1 MEKKIN
7 EAPLES
13 GDDMG
18 YIMELRKIVGNRPL
32 LMVGASVLV
41 VNPKENL
48 LLQLRKDNG
57 HWGLP
62 GGALE
67 VMESLE
73 DTAIRELLEETGL
86 SAKALEFFGLF
97 SGMEFHYIY
106 PHGDE
111 VYNVIAAFVCRAYEG
126 ELKAQPEEV
135 SALRF
140 FPLNALPEQ
149 INGPDL
155 PVIKRFIEERG

>member
-1 MEKKIN
+1 
-7 EAPLES
+7 
-13 GDDMG
+13 
-18 YIMELRKIVGNRPL
+18 
-32 LMVGASVLV
+32 MVGAAVLV
-41 VNPKENL
+41 VDSKGNL

-62 GGALE
+62 GGSLE

-73 DTAIRELLEETGL
+73 DTAYREFLEETGL
-86 SAKALEFFGLF
+86 SAQTLDFFELF

-126 ELKAQPEEV
+126 ELTAQSEEV

-140 FPLNALPEQ
+140 FPLNALPER
-149 INGPDL
+149 ISGPDL
-155 PVIKRFIEERG
+155 PVIKRFIEERR

>member
-1 MEKKIN
+1 
-7 EAPLES
+7 
-13 GDDMG
+13 
-18 YIMELRKIVGNRPL
+18 
-32 LMVGASVLV
+32 MVGAAVLV
-41 VNPKENL
+41 VDSKGNL

-62 GGALE
+62 GGSLE

-73 DTAIRELLEETGL
+73 DTAYRELLEETGL
-86 SAKALEFFGLF
+86 SAQALDFFGLF

-126 ELKAQPEEV
+126 ELTAQSEEV

-140 FPLNALPEQ
+140 FPLNALPER
-149 INGPDL
+149 ISGPDL
-155 PVIKRFIEERG
+155 PVIKRFIEERR

>member
-1 MEKKIN
+1 MEKKID

-13 GDDMG
+13 GDYMG

-41 VNPKENL
+41 VNPKGCL

-62 GGALE
+62 GGSLE
-67 VMESLE
+67 MLESLE
-73 DTAIRELLEETGL
+73 DTACRELLEETGL

-97 SGMEFHYIY
+97 SGKEFHYIY

-111 VYNVIAAFVCRAYEG
+111 VYNVITAFVCRAYEG
-126 ELKAQPEEV
+126 ELTAQPEEV
-135 SALRF
+135 SDLRF
-140 FPLNALPEQ
+140 FPLDALPEQ
-149 INGPDL
+149 ISRPDL

>member
-1 MEKKIN
+1 
-7 EAPLES
+7 
-13 GDDMG
+13 
-18 YIMELRKIVGNRPL
+18 
-32 LMVGASVLV
+32 MVGAAVLV
-41 VNPKENL
+41 VDSKGNL

-62 GGALE
+62 GGSLE

-73 DTAIRELLEETGL
+73 DTAYRELLEETGL
-86 SAKALEFFGLF
+86 SAQALDFFGLF

-126 ELKAQPEEV
+126 ELTAQSEEV

-140 FPLNALPEQ
+140 FPLNALPER
-149 INGPDL
+149 ISRPDL
-155 PVIKRFIEERG
+155 PVIKRFIEERR

>member
-1 MEKKIN
+1 
-7 EAPLES
+7 
-13 GDDMG
+13 MG
-18 YIMELRKIVGNRPL
+18 YIMELRKIVGSRPL
-32 LMVGASVLV
+32 LMVGAAVLV
-41 VNPKENL
+41 VNSKGNL

-62 GGALE
+62 GGSLE

-73 DTAIRELLEETGL
+73 DTACRELLEETGL
-86 SAKALEFFGLF
+86 SAKALDFFGLF

-126 ELKAQPEEV
+126 ELTAQSEEV
-135 SALRF
+135 STLRF
-140 FPLNALPEQ
+140 FPLNALPER
-149 INGPDL
+149 ISGPDL
-155 PVIKRFIEERG
+155 PVIRRFIEEQR

>member
-1 MEKKIN
+1 
-7 EAPLES
+7 
-13 GDDMG
+13 
-18 YIMELRKIVGNRPL
+18 
-32 LMVGASVLV
+32 MVGAAVLV
-41 VNPKENL
+41 VDSKGNL

-62 GGALE
+62 AGSLE

-73 DTAIRELLEETGL
+73 DTAYRELLEETGL
-86 SAKALEFFGLF
+86 SAQALDFFGLF

-126 ELKAQPEEV
+126 ELTAQSEEV

-140 FPLNALPEQ
+140 FPLNALPER
-149 INGPDL
+149 ISGPDL
-155 PVIKRFIEERG
+155 PVIKRFIEERR

>member
-1 MEKKIN
+1 
-7 EAPLES
+7 
-13 GDDMG
+13 MG
-18 YIMELRKIVGNRPL
+18 YIMELRKIVGSRPL
-32 LMVGASVLV
+32 LMVGAAVLV
-41 VNPKENL
+41 VDSKGNL

-62 GGALE
+62 GGSLE

-73 DTAIRELLEETGL
+73 DTAYRELLEETGL
-86 SAKALEFFGLF
+86 SAQALDFFGLF

-126 ELKAQPEEV
+126 ELTAQSEEV

-140 FPLNALPEQ
+140 FPLNALPER
-149 INGPDL
+149 ISGPDL
-155 PVIKRFIEERG
+155 PVIKRFIEERR